1 VEKQFISKKQV
12 EHIAWLAR
20 VELSEEEKEL
30 FTKQFNEILEYFR
43 KIDELDTEKV
53 PPTYHILDLT
63 NIFRK
68 DEVKPSLSKEDSTRN
83 ALKKEGMYLK
93 APKII

>member
-1 VEKQFISKKQV
+1 MEKQFISKKQV

>member
-1 VEKQFISKKQV
+1 MKKQFISKEQV

-20 VELSEEEKEL
+20 VELSKEEKKL
-30 FTKQFNEILEYFR
+30 FTKQLNEILEYFR
-43 KIDELDTEKV
+43 KIDELDTGKV
-53 PPTYHILDLT
+53 PPTYHVLDLV
-63 NIFRK
+63 NVFRG

-83 ALKKEGMYLK
+83 APKKEGMYLK